1 MYGRGDRFNSFT
13 GVSDPLSAVPNG
25 HLAPSAWVLPR
36 KAGNMASINEA
47 VGTSSGLGQIQLGFN
62 LNATC
67 SATSSGSGVIEL
79 IALLSAICSATSSG
93 VGTLSLIANLEAI
106 CVANSNGTGTL
117 TLITDLIATCSA
129 TSSASGTLLS
139 EIFLQSAPISQ
150 ELTPEAVASA
160 VWAAIATANNTAGTM
175 GAKLNLASSGSV
187 DYEDLAQAVRDELT
201 AELIAIGVIKAKTDS
216 LTFDVAGQVNSNITF
231 VNDVEIQGSGTDSN
245 PFNPS

>member
-1 MYGRGDRFNSFT
+1 
-13 GVSDPLSAVPNG
+13 VSG
-25 HLAPSAWVLPR
+25 
-36 KAGNMASINEA
+36 
-47 VGTSSGLGQIQLGFN
+47 
-62 LNATC
+62 
-67 SATSSGSGVIEL
+67 EL
-79 IALLSAICSATSSG
+79 I
-93 VGTLSLIANLEAI
+93 
-106 CVANSNGTGTL
+106 
-117 TLITDLIATCSA
+117 
-129 TSSASGTLLS
+129 
-139 EIFLQSAPISQ
+139 PISQ

-175 GAKLNLASSGSV
+175 GAKLNLASSGGV